1 MSAERKARAG
11 SERAVRAAEEA
22 AGTADEDESTPQE
35 RGAEEVKGDALK
47 AAREKGEGTVH
58 P

>member
-1 MSAERKARAG
+1 MSAERKAAAE
-11 SERAVRAAEEA
+11 SERAVRAAEDA
-22 AGTADEDESTPQE
+22 AGRRDEDDSAAREG
-35 RGAEEVKGDALK
+35 GAEEVKGEALR